1 MRFYT
6 DRAPVVATDS
16 KNTRMSWGKYLQPI
30 KKRGGFF
37 MKMLHAHWLE
47 NACWKL
53 LQISRGFNCV

>member
-30 KKRGGFF
+30 KKGVDS
-37 MKMLHAHWLE
+37 L
-47 NACWKL
+47 
-53 LQISRGFNCV
+53 